1 MFTIC
6 IHIAFSSSCDDTQM
20 PESPAPFPEA
30 LTELPLFPLGTVL
43 FPGALLPLQ
52 LFELRYLQMIGEC
65 ERQGTGF
72 GVVTLTQG
80 REVHRPGEAAEQFE
94 PIGTR
99 VQIER
104 IERPQAGLVLV
115 WCRGV
120 ARFQIHSTAQRSD
133 GLWRG
138 QVQALP
144 PEPSLAVPEHLQHLS
159 DQMHGALQSLS
170 AQPSV
175 VPQWNEAWRLQ
186 DCGWLSDRY
195 GELLPLPLTM
205 KYRLFAL
212 QEPLMRLELIGDLVA
227 PTSDTAKGQKPPA
240 NS

>member
-1 MFTIC
+1 MSE
-6 IHIAFSSSCDDTQM
+6 HD
-20 PESPAPFPEA
+20 APSPEA

-80 REVHRPGEAAEQFE
+80 REVHRPGAAAEQFE
-94 PIGTR
+94 AMGTR

-104 IERPQAGLVLV
+104 IERPQPGLVMV

-120 ARFQIHSTAQRSD
+120 EKFRIAATQQRSD
-133 GLWRG
+133 GLWLGR
-138 QVQALP
+138 VQALP
-144 PEPSLAVPEHLQHLS
+144 PEPAVQVPEDLQHLS
-159 DQMHGALQSLS
+159 AQMHEALTQLS
-170 AQPSV
+170 AQPGV
-175 VPQWNEAWRLQ
+175 VPPWHEAWRLQ
-186 DCGWLSDRY
+186 DCSWLSHRW
-195 GELLPLPLTM
+195 GELLPLPLQM

-212 QEPLMRLELIGDLVA
+212 QEPLMRLELVGDLVA
-227 PTSDTAKGQKPPA
+227 PSKPSAKNPTGPGQKPSA

>member
-1 MFTIC
+1 
-6 IHIAFSSSCDDTQM
+6 M
-20 PESPAPFPEA
+20 PESPAQALEA

-43 FPGALLPLQ
+43 FQGALLPLQ

-72 GVVTLTQG
+72 GLVTLTQG

-94 PIGTR
+94 RMGTR
-99 VQIER
+99 VKIER

-120 ARFQIHSTAQRSD
+120 DRFHVHNTTQRSD

-144 PEPSLAVPEHLQHLS
+144 PEPTLAVPEHLQHLS

-175 VPQWNEAWRLQ
+175 VPPWNEAWRLQ
-186 DCGWLSDRY
+186 DCSWLSNRY
-195 GELLPLPLTM
+195 GELLPLPLAM

-212 QEPLMRLELIGDLVA
+212 QEPLLRLELIGDWVA
-227 PTSDTAKGQKPPA
+227 PTSDGSPSQKPPA

>member
-20 PESPAPFPEA
+20 PESPAPSPEA

-65 ERQGTGF
+65 ERQGSGF

-227 PTSDTAKGQKPPA
+227 PTSDAASDGKPPA

>member
-1 MFTIC
+1 MSE
-6 IHIAFSSSCDDTQM
+6 HDAPYPEDVTQ
-20 PESPAPFPEA
+20 
-30 LTELPLFPLGTVL
+30 LPLFPLGTVL

-72 GVVTLTQG
+72 GVVTLSQG

-94 PIGTR
+94 AMGTR

-104 IERPQAGLVLV
+104 IERPQPGLVMV

-120 ARFQIHSTAQRSD
+120 EKFRIEATQQRSD
-133 GLWRG
+133 GLWTG

-144 PEPSLAVPEHLQHLS
+144 PEPTVQVPDDLQHLS
-159 DQMHGALQSLS
+159 VQMHEVLTQLS
-170 AQPSV
+170 AQPSE
-175 VPQWNEAWRLQ
+175 VPHWAEAWRLQ
-186 DCGWLSDRY
+186 DCSWLSNRW
-195 GELLPLPLTM
+195 GELLPLPLQM

-212 QEPLMRLELIGDLVA
+212 QEPLVRLELIGDMVA
-227 PTSDTAKGQKPPA
+227 PAQATNSQPGQKPSA

>member
-1 MFTIC
+1 MFTQC

-20 PESPAPFPEA
+20 PESPAQAPEA

-94 PIGTR
+94 RMGTR

-120 ARFQIHSTAQRSD
+120 DRFHVHNTTQRSD

-144 PEPSLAVPEHLQHLS
+144 PEPNLAVPEHLQHLS

-175 VPQWNEAWRLQ
+175 VPHWNEAWRLQ
-186 DCGWLSDRY
+186 DCSWLSNRY
-195 GELLPLPLTM
+195 GELLPLPLAM

-212 QEPLMRLELIGDLVA
+212 QEPLMRLELIGDWVA
-227 PTSDTAKGQKPPA
+227 PTSDGSPGQKPPA

>member
-1 MFTIC
+1 
-6 IHIAFSSSCDDTQM
+6 M
-20 PESPAPFPEA
+20 PEPDAPSPEV

-72 GVVTLTQG
+72 GVVTLTRGQ
-80 REVHRPGEAAEQFE
+80 EVHRPGVAEQFE

-104 IERPQAGLVLV
+104 INRPQPGLVRV

-120 ARFQIHSTAQRSD
+120 EKIRIQATQQRSD
-133 GLWRG
+133 GLWLGR
-138 QVQALP
+138 VEPLP
-144 PEPSLAVPEHLQHLS
+144 PEPPVQVPEDLQRLS
-159 DQMHGALQSLS
+159 AQMHEALSQLS
-170 AQPSV
+170 AQPSE
-175 VPQWNEAWRLQ
+175 VPHWNEAWRLQ
-186 DCGWLSDRY
+186 DCGWLSNRW
-195 GELLPLPLTM
+195 GELLPLPLAM
-205 KYRLFAL
+205 KYRLLAL
-212 QEPLMRLELIGDLVA
+212 QEPLMRLELIGDLVV
-227 PTSDTAKGQKPPA
+227 PTSDATPGGKPPA

>member
-1 MFTIC
+1 
-6 IHIAFSSSCDDTQM
+6 M
-20 PESPAPFPEA
+20 PESPAQAPEA

-94 PIGTR
+94 RMGTR

-120 ARFQIHSTAQRSD
+120 DRFHVHNTTQRSD

-144 PEPSLAVPEHLQHLS
+144 PEPNLAVPEHLQHLS

-175 VPQWNEAWRLQ
+175 VPHWNEAWRLH
-186 DCGWLSDRY
+186 DCSWLSNRY
-195 GELLPLPLTM
+195 GELLPLPLAM

-212 QEPLMRLELIGDLVA
+212 QEPLMRLELIGDWVA
-227 PTSDTAKGQKPPA
+227 PTSDGSPGQKPPA

>member
-1 MFTIC
+1 
-6 IHIAFSSSCDDTQM
+6 M
-20 PESPAPFPEA
+20 PESPAPSPEA

-52 LFELRYLQMIGEC
+52 LFELRYLQMVGEC
-65 ERQGTGF
+65 ERQGSGF

-227 PTSDTAKGQKPPA
+227 PTSDAAKGQKPPA

>member
-1 MFTIC
+1 
-6 IHIAFSSSCDDTQM
+6 M
-20 PESPAPFPEA
+20 PEREAPSPAA

-72 GVVTLTQG
+72 GVVTLTRG
-80 REVHRPGEAAEQFE
+80 REVHRPGTAAEQFE
-94 PIGTR
+94 ALGTR

-104 IERPQAGLVLV
+104 IERPQPGLVMV

-120 ARFQIHSTAQRSD
+120 EKFRIEATQQRSD
-133 GLWRG
+133 GLWLGR
-138 QVQALP
+138 VQSLP
-144 PEPSLAVPEHLQHLS
+144 PEPAVQVPEDLQHLS
-159 DQMHGALQSLS
+159 AQMHEALTQLS

-175 VPQWNEAWRLQ
+175 VLPWNEAWRLQ
-186 DCGWLSDRY
+186 DCSWLSHRW
-195 GELLPLPLTM
+195 GELLPLPLQM

-212 QEPLMRLELIGDLVA
+212 QEPLMRLELVGDWVA
-227 PTSDTAKGQKPPA
+227 PPEPFTKNPNSPGPKPSA

>member
-1 MFTIC
+1 MPDQ
-6 IHIAFSSSCDDTQM
+6 AASS
-20 PESPAPFPEA
+20 PES

-65 ERQGTGF
+65 ERQGSGF

-99 VQIER
+99 VHIER
-104 IERPQAGLVLV
+104 IERPQAGLVMV
-115 WCRGV
+115 WCRGSE
-120 ARFQIHSTAQRSD
+120 RFKIQSTRQRSD
-133 GLWRG
+133 GLWLG
-138 QVQALP
+138 QVQNLP
-144 PEPSLAVPEHLQHLS
+144 PEPHVAVPNHLQHLS
-159 DQMHGALQSLS
+159 DQMRTALQTLS

-175 VPQWNEAWRLQ
+175 VPHWNEAWRLQ
-186 DCGWLSDRY
+186 DCSWLSNRY
-195 GELLPLPLTM
+195 GELLPLPLAM

-212 QEPLMRLELIGDLVA
+212 QEPLMRLELIGDLVP
-227 PTSDTAKGQKPPA
+227 PTSDTASNGKPPA

>member
-1 MFTIC
+1 
-6 IHIAFSSSCDDTQM
+6 M
-20 PESPAPFPEA
+20 PESHVPTPDA
-30 LTELPLFPLGTVL
+30 LTQLPLFPLGTVL

-72 GVVTLTQG
+72 GVVTLTRG

-94 PIGTR
+94 AIGTR
-99 VQIER
+99 VHIER
-104 IERPQAGLVLV
+104 IERPQPGLVMV

-120 ARFQIHSTAQRSD
+120 EKFRIETTQQRND
-133 GLWRG
+133 GLWLGR
-138 QVQALP
+138 VQLLP
-144 PEPSLAVPEHLQHLS
+144 PEPAVQVPEDLQHLS
-159 DQMHGALQSLS
+159 AQMHEALGQLS

-175 VPQWNEAWRLQ
+175 VPQWAEAWRLQ
-186 DCGWLSDRY
+186 DCSWLSHRW
-195 GELLPLPLTM
+195 GELLPLPLQM

-227 PTSDTAKGQKPPA
+227 PTSDGSPSQKPPA

>member
-1 MFTIC
+1 
-6 IHIAFSSSCDDTQM
+6 M
-20 PESPAPFPEA
+20 PESPPPSPEA

-65 ERQGTGF
+65 ERQGSGF

-99 VQIER
+99 IQIER

-186 DCGWLSDRY
+186 DCGWLSNRY

-227 PTSDTAKGQKPPA
+227 PTSDAAKGQKPPA

>member
-1 MFTIC
+1 
-6 IHIAFSSSCDDTQM
+6 M
-20 PESPAPFPEA
+20 PDHPAPSPQT
-30 LTELPLFPLGTVL
+30 LTELPLFPLSTVL

-65 ERQGTGF
+65 ERQGRGF

-80 REVHRPGEAAEQFE
+80 QEVHRPGETAQFE

-104 IERPQAGLVLV
+104 IERPQPGLVRV

-120 ARFQIHSTAQRSD
+120 EKFRIGATQLRSD
-133 GLWRG
+133 GLWLGR
-138 QVQALP
+138 VQALP
-144 PEPSLAVPEHLQHLS
+144 PEPAVQVPEDLQHLAA
-159 DQMHGALQSLS
+159 QMHEALTQLS
-170 AQPSV
+170 AHPSMG
-175 VPQWNEAWRLQ
+175 PPWNEAWRLQ
-186 DCGWLSDRY
+186 DCGWLSNRY
-195 GELLPLPLTM
+195 GELLPLPLVM

-212 QEPLMRLELIGDLVA
+212 QEPLMRLELIGDLVT
-227 PTSDTAKGQKPPA
+227 PTSPTAPAGKPPA

>member
-1 MFTIC
+1 
-6 IHIAFSSSCDDTQM
+6 
-20 PESPAPFPEA
+20 
-30 LTELPLFPLGTVL
+30 LGTVL

-65 ERQGTGF
+65 ERQGSGF

-80 REVHRPGEAAEQFE
+80 REVRCPGEAAEQFE

-120 ARFQIHSTAQRSD
+120 DRFKILGSQQRSD
-133 GLWRG
+133 GLWLGRV
-138 QVQALP
+138 QVLE
-144 PEPSLAVPEHLQHLS
+144 PEPAIQVPEHLQHLAE
-159 DQMHGALQSLS
+159 QMQSALRKLS
-170 AQPSV
+170 EQPGEV
-175 VPQWNEAWRLQ
+175 APGNEAWRLQ
-186 DCGWLSDRY
+186 DCGWLSNRY
-195 GELLPLPLTM
+195 GELLPLPLQM

-212 QEPLMRLELIGDLVA
+212 QEPLMRLELVGDLVA
-227 PTSDTAKGQKPPA
+227 PTSGDPSDQNPPA

>member
-1 MFTIC
+1 
-6 IHIAFSSSCDDTQM
+6 M
-20 PESPAPFPEA
+20 PERPAPSPEA

-65 ERQGTGF
+65 ERQGSGF
-72 GVVTLTQG
+72 GVVTLTRG

-94 PIGTR
+94 GIGTR

-104 IERPQAGLVLV
+104 IERPQPGLVRI

-120 ARFQIHSTAQRSD
+120 EKFSIQATQQRSD
-133 GLWRG
+133 GLWLGR
-138 QVQALP
+138 VQALQ
-144 PEPSLAVPEHLQHLS
+144 PEPAVQVPEHLQHLS
-159 DQMHGALQSLS
+159 AQMHEALTELS
-170 AQPSV
+170 KQPST
-175 VPQWNEAWRLQ
+175 VPPWNEAWRLQ
-186 DCGWLSDRY
+186 DCSWLSNRW
-195 GELLPLPLTM
+195 GELLPLPLSL

-212 QEPLMRLELIGDLVA
+212 HEPLMRLELIGDLVE
-227 PTSDTAKGQKPPA
+227 PTSEETASRKPPA